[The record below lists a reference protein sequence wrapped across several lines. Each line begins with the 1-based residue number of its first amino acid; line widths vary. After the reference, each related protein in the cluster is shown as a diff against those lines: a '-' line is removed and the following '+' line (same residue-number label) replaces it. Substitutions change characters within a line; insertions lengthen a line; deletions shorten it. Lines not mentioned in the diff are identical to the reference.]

1 MKPWS
6 RREDQIL
13 REFGDLGA
21 KYCQQLIARRCK
33 VTRTV
38 HSVENRASRIGVSL
52 YPAQTCPQ
60 CGRRVARLRQT
71 TGLCDLCH
79 ERSFV
84 PAVKQRS
91 EAMREVAKSECD
103 PEYREA
109 VAEAKRERWRR
120 RKADQRRRKRV
131 EDL

>member
-13 REFGDLGA
+13 REFGDRGA
-21 KYCQQLIARRCK
+21 KYCQRLISRRFH

-38 HSVENRASRIGVSL
+38 HAVENRASRIGVSL